1 VKPRFVD
8 GNAVKL
14 LTNGAEYFPAL
25 LGAIDAAQRE
35 IHLETYIFATDDL
48 AASIVAALLRA
59 RQRDVVVRVMVDG
72 FGTQN
77 FRLHFGRALADAGC
91 EVLVYRADVAMLP
104 YHRQRL
110 RRLHRKLAVIDG
122 RIAFVGGINIIDDTT
137 DTPPNLPRFDYAV
150 AIEGPLVAEIHHAVR
165 KVWHMLSWVHM
176 KERPGLDPTS
186 LLPPTPAG
194 SMRAAFLIRD
204 NLRHRRDIENAYL
217 GAIYSAQKEVLLA
230 SAYFL
235 PGLRFRRALLHAAQH
250 GVQITVLLQGKGDH
264 PVLRNAERFLYA
276 QMVGAGICIVE
287 YRSGFLHAK
296 VGVIDGHWATVGSSN
311 IDPFSL
317 LLAREANVVVDNRD
331 FAAGLHSSLMNAIE
345 SGGKVIHHEDLKK
358 RSLWQRL
365 INRLAYTGVR
375 IAVGISRYGGKDY
388 RE

>member
-1 VKPRFVD
+1 MKPQFVD
-8 GNAVKL
+8 GNVVKL
-14 LTNGAEYFPAL
+14 LTNGSEYFPAL
-25 LGAIDAAQRE
+25 VAAIDTAKRE
-35 IHLETYIFATDDL
+35 IRLETYIFATDSL
-48 AASIVAALLRA
+48 AKSVVAALVRA
-59 RQRDVVVRVMVDG
+59 RQRDILVRVIVDG

-77 FRLHFGRALADAGC
+77 FRLQLGRELANAGC

-104 YHRQRL
+104 YRRQRL
-110 RRLHRKLAVIDG
+110 RRLHRKLVVIDG
-122 RIAFVGGINIIDDTT
+122 CLAFVGGINIIDDST

-150 AIEGPLVAEIHHAVR
+150 AIEGPLVVEIHHSMCR
-165 KVWHMLSWVHM
+165 VWHMLSWAQM
-176 KERPGLDPTS
+176 KERPGRETNALA
-186 LLPPTPAG
+186 PPGPAG
-194 SMRAAFLIRD
+194 LMRAAYLVRD
-204 NLRHRRDIENAYL
+204 NLRHRHDIENAYL

-235 PGLRFRRALLHAAQH
+235 PGLRFRRALLHAAQR
-250 GVQITVLLQGKGDH
+250 GVKVTILLQGKGDH

-276 QMVGAGICIVE
+276 QFVGSGIRIVE

-296 VGVIDGHWATVGSSN
+296 VGVIDQHWATVGSSN

-317 LLAREANVVVDNRD
+317 LLAREANVVVDDGN
-331 FAAGLHSSLMNAIE
+331 FATGLRTSLLEAIK
-345 SGGKVIHHEDLKK
+345 SGGKIIHHEELQK

-365 INRLAYTGVR
+365 IHRLAYSAVR